1 MICNLEKQK
10 DIPLFMSKNMI
21 RNLLFSLLITCSIS
35 SCDSFHNR
43 SNVIAA
49 NQTIVDTAQQYIT
62 LAKDSTQN
70 IAISEKDSLIDSLVV
85 LDSTAVIRAQSSPE
99 ALVAFALTLEGVP
112 YIYGE
117 QDPAKGFDNSGYV
130 NYVFQHFQ
138 IEVPRHTTEFAKTGK
153 QIPLAEAG
161 PGDLILFSA
170 SDSIKTTVNHVGIIT
185 TEKGKLISFIHA
197 TSGKQRG
204 VVVTNMNSYYQKRI
218 IAVRTL
224 FQ

>member
-1 MICNLEKQK
+1 M
-10 DIPLFMSKNMI
+10 
-21 RNLLFSLLITCSIS
+21 

-62 LAKDSTQN
+62 LAKDSSQN
-70 IAISEKDSLIDSLVV
+70 IAISEKDSLVDSIGM
-85 LDSTAVIRAQSSPE
+85 LDSTAVIVHAQSSPE
-99 ALVAFALTLEGVP
+99 ALVAYALTLEGVP

-117 QDPAKGFDNSGYV
+117 QDPEKGFDNSSYV

-153 QIPLAEAG
+153 QIPMASAG
-161 PGDLILFSA
+161 PGDLILFS
-170 SDSIKTTVNHVGIIT
+170 SSETVKNTVNHVGIIT
-185 TEKGKLISFIHA
+185 TEKGKPISFIHA
-197 TSGKQRG
+197 TSGKRKG

-218 IAVRTL
+218 IAVKTL